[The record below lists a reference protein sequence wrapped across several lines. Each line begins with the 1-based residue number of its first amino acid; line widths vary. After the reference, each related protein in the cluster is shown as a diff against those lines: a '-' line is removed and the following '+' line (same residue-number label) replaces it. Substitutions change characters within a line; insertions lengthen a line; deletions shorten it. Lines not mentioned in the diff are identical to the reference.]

1 MLAGGLMQAYRA
13 RNPRKSPLWQC
24 ANRHYDEFAETYPE
38 KYQPRYGRLRPI
50 IPEVVHK
57 FLACGDLARGFA
69 RIRCDHCQ
77 HEYLLA
83 FSCKSRWFCPS
94 CHQKNVQTTARF
106 ILDHVLA
113 PVAHRHYVL
122 AIPRMLRPYFQR
134 HRPLLKR
141 LCALAHESLTEYLRT
156 ALDCPKGIPGIILT
170 LHTFGEYLDFHPHVH
185 ALVADGLFVRA
196 SDNSGSSQAQPS
208 QTLNSQPSTLNFHA
222 LPDTPLRPLEELFR
236 AKVINL
242 LVEEKLL
249 SPERVQVLYSWKHSG
264 FNLHAG
270 ERVPPEAKADLE
282 DLAQYILRN
291 PFSVEKMTLESPG
304 DLVIYRSRLNA
315 KINRN
320 FEVFTATDFL
330 AAITQHIPD
339 KGAQMVRYYGWYSNK
354 MRGVRQRGLPPEQ
367 VFHRPGVSPPP
378 PGRLPS
384 KRWRDLILR
393 VWHVDPL
400 RCPVCNNPM
409 RVMAVI
415 DDPQVVEKILRHLGA
430 WHDPPACRSLGG
442 GRPPRPPPERV
453 PGPYT
458 YEPCDDVA
466 PTPDYEN
473 VLTD

>member
-1 MLAGGLMQAYRA
+1 MQVYRA
-13 RNPRKSPLWQC
+13 RNPKKSPLWQC
-24 ANRHYDEFAETYPE
+24 ANRHYDQFEEAYPE
-38 KYQPRYGRLRPI
+38 QYQPRYGRLRPI

-57 FLACGDLARGFA
+57 FLDCGNLERGFA
-69 RIRCDHCQ
+69 RIRCDHCE

-94 CHQKNVQTTARF
+94 CHQKNVQTTGRF

-113 PVAHRHYVL
+113 AVPHRHYVL

-134 HRPLLKR
+134 HRHLLKR
-141 LCALAHESLTEYLRT
+141 LCALAHESLTEYLRA
-156 ALDCPKGIPGIILT
+156 ALDCPKAVPGIIMT
-170 LHTFGEYLDFHPHVH
+170 LHTFGEYLDFHPHIH
-185 ALVADGLFVRA
+185 ALVADGLFVRETSANPTEPPVSPLPPSA
-196 SDNSGSSQAQPS
+196 SI
-208 QTLNSQPSTLNFHA
+208 
-222 LPDTPLRPLEELFR
+222 LPPPACLAFLPLPESPLKPLEELFR
-236 AKVINL
+236 AKVIHL
-242 LVEEKLL
+242 LVAEKLL
-249 SPERVQVLYSWKHSG
+249 PPERVQVLYSWKHSG

-270 ERVPPEAKADLE
+270 EHVPPEHKADLE

-304 DLVIYRSRLNA
+304 DIVIYRSRLNA

-320 FEVFTATDFL
+320 FEVFTPTDFL

-354 MRGVRQRGLPPEQ
+354 MRGVRQRSLPPEL
-367 VFHRPGVSPPP
+367 VVRRPGVSPPP
-378 PGRLPS
+378 PVKLPS

-400 RCPVCNNPM
+400 RCPVCQNPM
-409 RVMAVI
+409 RVIAVI
-415 DDPQVVEKILRHLGA
+415 DDPRLVEKILRHLDA
-430 WHDPPACRSLGG
+430 WHDPP
-442 GRPPRPPPERV
+442 PRPPPSAV

-458 YEPCDDVA
+458 YQPCDDVD
-466 PTPDYEN
+466 PMPDYEN

>member
-1 MLAGGLMQAYRA
+1 MQVYRA

-24 ANRHYDEFAETYPE
+24 AHRHYDEFEEIYPE
-38 KYQPRYGRLRPI
+38 QYQPRYGQLRPI

-57 FLACGDLARGFA
+57 FLHCGDLARGFA

-106 ILDHVLA
+106 ILERVAA
-113 PVAHRHYVL
+113 PVPHRHYVL

-134 HRPLLKR
+134 HRHLLKR
-141 LCALAHESLTEYLRT
+141 LCALANESLTEYLRT
-156 ALDCPKGIPGIILT
+156 ALECPKGVPGVIMT

-185 ALVADGLFVRA
+185 ALVADGLFVRDAPPLAPKPSPAEPSAALAPA
-196 SDNSGSSQAQPS
+196 SGLQP
-208 QTLNSQPSTLNFHA
+208 PAYPAF
-222 LPDTPLRPLEELFR
+222 LPLPESPLKPLEELFR

-242 LVEEKLL
+242 LVAEKLL
-249 SPERVQVLYSWKHSG
+249 PPERVQVLYSWKHSG
-264 FNLHAG
+264 FNLHAA
-270 ERVPPEAKADLE
+270 EPVPPENKADLE

-291 PFSVEKMTLESPG
+291 PFSVEKMTLESPT
-304 DLVIYRSRLNA
+304 DMVIYRSRLNA

-320 FEVFTATDFL
+320 FEVFSATDFL

-354 MRGVRQRGLPPEQ
+354 MRGVRQRGLPPEL

-378 PGRLPS
+378 PAKLPS

-400 RCPVCNNPM
+400 RCPVCQNPM
-409 RVMAVI
+409 RVIAVI
-415 DDPQVVEKILRHLGA
+415 DDSQVVEKILRHLGV
-430 WHDPPACRSLGG
+430 WHDP
-442 GRPPRPPPERV
+442 PPRPPPSAVAGR
-453 PGPYT
+453 YT
-458 YEPCDDVA
+458 YEPCDDVD